1 MAHVGGILVLV
12 VADDDRVGREV
23 GEVEGEGVGALPQL
37 LHQAALQLG
46 LLAQL
51 ALVRG
56 VDLHP
61 DNTCNGIINLNPDTP
76 LVTAPPVQDELLLE
90 AEPHHL
96 LLLLAV
102 PEGDHQLR
110 VDPPPLQRVVVVLG
124 TDQSDTSIRII

>member
-61 DNTCNGIINLNPDTP
+61 DNTI
-76 LVTAPPVQDELLLE
+76 
-90 AEPHHL
+90 
-96 LLLLAV
+96 
-102 PEGDHQLR
+102 
-110 VDPPPLQRVVVVLG
+110 
-124 TDQSDTSIRII
+124 

>member
-61 DNTCNGIINLNPDTP
+61 DIINLNPDTP

>member
-61 DNTCNGIINLNPDTP
+61 DIINLNPDTP

-124 TDQSDTSIRII
+124 TDQSDASIRII